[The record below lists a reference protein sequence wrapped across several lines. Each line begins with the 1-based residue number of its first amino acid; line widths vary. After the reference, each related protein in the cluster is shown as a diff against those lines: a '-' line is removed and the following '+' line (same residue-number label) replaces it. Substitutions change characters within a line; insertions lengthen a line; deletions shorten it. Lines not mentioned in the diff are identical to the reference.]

1 MRLHLKQYTEPIFDQ
16 LDGYR
21 AQLVAHPLLT
31 AARAGELSKETL
43 HEFAFHQYSDSILW
57 IPMLA
62 QMKAMA
68 RKSARLRKAIE
79 DNIAHEAG
87 LGGADT
93 RSARP
98 GHVELAVA
106 LMRSLGI
113 TTLDPFPT
121 HTFARSAML
130 WLTDEFV
137 DQSEPEVAGWL
148 LVAETLVPLM
158 FAALRPS
165 FVALGCDTRYFD
177 EHVEVDTDEHAAWMA
192 DSVEDVLE
200 LYGHAAQHQI
210 TAGMVDAWHE
220 TREVPDALWRKQCA
234 SH

>member
-1 MRLHLKQYTEPIFDQ
+1 MRLHLKQYTEPIFEQ
-16 LDGYR
+16 LAGYR
-21 AQLVAHPLLT
+21 AQLVDHPLLT
-31 AARAGELSKETL
+31 AARTGKLSTETL

-62 QMKAMA
+62 QMKGMA

-87 LGGADT
+87 LGNT
-93 RSARP
+93 S
-98 GHVELAVA
+98 HVQLAVS

-113 TTLDPFPT
+113 SELEPFPT
-121 HTFARSAML
+121 HTFARSATL
-130 WLTDEFV
+130 WLTDEFAH
-137 DQSEPEVAGWL
+137 QSEPEVAGWL

-165 FVALGCDTRYFD
+165 FVALGCDTRYFR
-177 EHVEVDTDEHAAWMA
+177 EHIDVDTDEHSRWMA
-192 DSVEDVLE
+192 ESVEDMFDI
-200 LYGHAAQHQI
+200 YGPACTGSI
-210 TAGMVDAWHE
+210 TAGMTDAWQE
-220 TREVPDALWRKQCA
+220 TCEVPDSLWRKQCA

>member
-1 MRLHLKQYTEPIFDQ
+1 MRLHLKQYTEPIFEA
-16 LDGYR
+16 LAGYR
-21 AQLVAHPLLT
+21 ASLVAHPLLT

-87 LGGADT
+87 LGNI
-93 RSARP
+93 S
-98 GHVELAVA
+98 HVQLAVA

-113 TTLDPFPT
+113 ASLEPFPT
-121 HTFARSAML
+121 HTFARSATL
-130 WLTDEFV
+130 WLSDEFC

-148 LVAETLVPLM
+148 LVAESLVPLM
-158 FAALRPS
+158 FAALLPS
-165 FVALGCDTRYFD
+165 FVALGADTRYFG

-192 DSVEDVLE
+192 ESVEDVLDI
-200 LYGHAAQHQI
+200 YGPAASEAI
-210 TAGMVDAWHE
+210 TAGMIDAWQE

>member
-16 LDGYR
+16 LAGYR

-31 AARAGELSKETL
+31 AARAGELSRATL
-43 HEFAFHQYSDSILW
+43 HELAFHQYSDSILW

-87 LGGADT
+87 LGCT
-93 RSARP
+93 S
-98 GHVELAVA
+98 HVELSVA

-113 TTLDPFPT
+113 TSLEPFPP
-121 HTFARSAML
+121 HTFARSATL
-130 WLTDEFV
+130 WLSDEFV

-165 FVALGCDTRYFD
+165 FVGLGCDTRYFD

-192 DSVEDVLE
+192 ESVEDVLE
-200 LYGHAAQHQI
+200 LYGPAAI
-210 TAGMVDAWHE
+210 DKINAGMIDAWQE

-234 SH
+234 SS

>member
-16 LDGYR
+16 LAGYR
-21 AQLVAHPLLT
+21 AQLVDHPLMI
-31 AARAGELSKETL
+31 AARAGKLSTTTL

-68 RKSARLRKAIE
+68 RRSARLRKAIE

-87 LGGADT
+87 LGT
-93 RSARP
+93 TS
-98 GHVELAVA
+98 HVQLAVA

-113 TTLDPFPT
+113 SALDAFPT
-121 HTFARSAML
+121 ATFARSAEL
-130 WLTDEFV
+130 WLSDAFAEQT
-137 DQSEPEVAGWL
+137 EPEVAGWL
-148 LVAETLVPLM
+148 LTAETLVPLM

-165 FVALGCDTRYFD
+165 FVGLGCDTRYFD

-192 DSVEDVLE
+192 ESVDDVIE
-200 LYGHAAQHQI
+200 LYGPTCASEI
-210 TAGMVDAWHE
+210 SAGMADAWQE
-220 TREVPDALWRKQCA
+220 THEVPDVLWRKQCA

>member
-16 LDGYR
+16 LAGYR
-21 AQLVAHPLLT
+21 DLLVEHPLLT

-87 LGGADT
+87 LG
-93 RSARP
+93 SVS
-98 GHVELAVA
+98 HVQLAVA

-113 TTLDPFPT
+113 TSLEPFPT
-121 HTFARSAML
+121 HTFARSATL
-130 WLTDEFV
+130 WLSDEFAG
-137 DQSEPEVAGWL
+137 QTEPEVAGWL
-148 LVAETLVPLM
+148 LTAETLVPLM

-165 FVALGCDTRYFD
+165 FVALGCDTRYFR
-177 EHVEVDTDEHAAWMA
+177 EHIDVDTDEHSAWMA
-192 DSVEDVLE
+192 ESVEDVIE
-200 LYGHAAQHQI
+200 LYGPAASEAI
-210 TAGMVDAWHE
+210 TAGMIDAWQE

>member
-1 MRLHLKQYTEPIFDQ
+1 MRLHLKQYTEPIFEV
-16 LDGYR
+16 LAGYR
-21 AQLVAHPLLT
+21 ATLVAHPLLT
-31 AARAGELSKETL
+31 AARAGELSRETL

-87 LGGADT
+87 LGNV
-93 RSARP
+93 S
-98 GHVELAVA
+98 HVQLAVA

-113 TTLDPFPT
+113 TSLEPFPT
-121 HTFARSAML
+121 RTFERSATL
-130 WLTDEFV
+130 WLSDAFC

-148 LVAETLVPLM
+148 LVAESLVPLM
-158 FAALRPS
+158 FAALQPS
-165 FVALGCDTRYFD
+165 FVALGADTRYFG

-192 DSVEDVLE
+192 ESVEDVLDI
-200 LYGHAAQHQI
+200 YGPAASEAI
-210 TAGMVDAWHE
+210 TAGMVDAWQE